1 MGSLVYEDSLKKT
14 VMSSIDS
21 VVGMFLILERES
33 GEEQFLLT
41 FKT

>member
-1 MGSLVYEDSLKKT
+1 M
-14 VMSSIDS
+14 MSSTDT